1 MRAKPRPAAANYCG
15 DMRRSRSLS
24 RLLVAIGSVAL
35 VAGCGPAVSGR
46 AVSVLKD
53 PFKVGGL
60 EASDGPTGLRANP
73 KPESREVTGTDGGAV
88 DNLAGQSVSDLEE
101 FWKFAYP
108 DTFDGE
114 LTPVTAL
121 YSWDSNDY
129 DGEFCDELTE
139 GLVNAGFCEQDNTIG
154 WDRAVLMPSLRK
166 AYGDMAIT
174 MVLAHEY
181 GHALQK
187 QATLNPRGVPTL
199 VAEQQAD
206 CLAGV
211 YMRWVAEGKS
221 PRFTLSTGEGLNNL
235 LAAMISFRDPLLS
248 EDDYYNSG
256 DEHGSAFER
265 ISAFQF
271 GFTDGASA
279 CATITLKEIK
289 ERRGDLPVELPG
301 DQTGELP
308 VTEDSVKALVDALNL
323 MFDPAQP
330 PTLSFDAASASTC
343 PDARPSPP
351 ASYCPASNTI
361 TVDLPA
367 LQAIGDPSEGFD
379 GPPLQ
384 GDNTA
389 YSALTSRYMMALQH
403 QHGGLALDTA
413 ETGLRTACLTGVAT
427 TKLSKKVTTPD
438 GDTVALTAG
447 DIDEAVSGLLTNGLA
462 AGDVNGESVPAG
474 FSRIDAFRVGVLGD
488 EERCYKRFP

>member
-1 MRAKPRPAAANYCG
+1 
-15 DMRRSRSLS
+15 MRRSRSLS
-24 RLLVAIGSVAL
+24 RLLVGISAVAL
-35 VAGCGPAVSGR
+35 IAGCGPAVSGR
-46 AVSVLKD
+46 AISVFED

-60 EASDGPTGLRANP
+60 EASDGPTGLRLNP

-88 DNLAGQSVSDLEE
+88 DALAGQSVSDLEE
-101 FWKFAYP
+101 FWRFAYP

-114 LTPVTAL
+114 LTPVSAL

-129 DGEFCDELTE
+129 DGEFCDEITE
-139 GLVNAGFCEQDNTIG
+139 GLVNAGFCERDNSIG
-154 WDRAVLMPSLRK
+154 WDRAVLMPSLRQ

-206 CLAGV
+206 CLAGA

-235 LAAMISFRDPLLS
+235 LAAMISFRDPVLN
-248 EDDYYNSG
+248 ENDYYNSG

-271 GFTDGASA
+271 GFTDGAAA
-279 CATITLKEIK
+279 CSTITLKEIR
-289 ERRGDLPVELPG
+289 ERRGDLPVELPS

-308 VTEDSVKALVDALNL
+308 VSEASVKALVDALNL
-323 MFDPAQP
+323 MFDPKQP
-330 PTLSFDAASASTC
+330 PTLNFDAAAASTC

-367 LQAIGDPSEGFD
+367 LRVIGDPSEGFD